1 MREASGNTNRRGC
14 EEGVMSVIHQVTNV
28 WNKAAGT
35 WRYWCLDC
43 GREGALRGNEEEANE
58 DGVLHAYGVHR

>member
-1 MREASGNTNRRGC
+1 
-14 EEGVMSVIHQVTNV
+14 MSVIHQVTNV

-35 WRYWCLDC
+35 WRFWCLDC